1 MSIHQPLLRR
11 ALFAALM
18 YFTSAT
24 AFAWIDKPIKIIV
37 PAPAGGTM
45 DVMARVV
52 GEQLSKDLGQ
62 PVIVDNKP
70 GAGGGIGVQALL
82 SAPADGQVIM
92 VTASN
97 VLTEIPHVIKTN
109 FDPLKDVRP
118 IFAIARVRNVLVTGS
133 AVPAQDFAG
142 LVAYLKSAPGKY
154 SYGSHSSGTSSH
166 YAGLFLSQDGGL
178 DLVHVPFAGAPP
190 ALQQVMSGQV
200 TLLFDSVINSTPFI
214 AAGKLRAYAVGGSRR
229 HPNLPQVPTFVELG
243 RPELGYT
250 NWFGMIASAKLPE
263 ALAERINRAVQ
274 KAADVGAVREK
285 LVALGFEIEPPQTPA
300 QLAQSVRAENERN
313 AAIVKK
319 FNIVP

>member
-1 MSIHQPLLRR
+1 
-11 ALFAALM
+11 
-18 YFTSAT
+18 
-24 AFAWIDKPIKIIV
+24 
-37 PAPAGGTM
+37 M

-118 IFAIARVRNVLVTGS
+118 ILAIARVRNVLVTGP

-142 LVAYLKSAPGKY
+142 LVAYLKGAPGKY
-154 SYGSHSSGTSSH
+154 SYGSHSSGTASH

-178 DLVHVPFAGAPP
+178 DLCTFRLPARRRRCSRSCRGRSHCCSTASSPPRPSSPP
-190 ALQQVMSGQV
+190 ARCAR
-200 TLLFDSVINSTPFI
+200 T
-214 AAGKLRAYAVGGSRR
+214 R
-229 HPNLPQVPTFVELG
+229 
-243 RPELGYT
+243 
-250 NWFGMIASAKLPE
+250 SAE
-263 ALAERINRAVQ
+263 A
-274 KAADVGAVREK
+274 
-285 LVALGFEIEPPQTPA
+285 
-300 QLAQSVRAENERN
+300 
-313 AAIVKK
+313 AAIRT
-319 FNIVP
+319 FRRCRPSSSSAARSWTTPTGSA